1 MSIFIRRRGLEEFLK
16 TTGRRLLYGRRKTGK
31 TFYSRRTL
39 GDYDYYIVR
48 RGGIFYD
55 PENQTEY
62 AAREFIQL
70 CRRTDKII
78 IDEFHRAPPILFDTI
93 QAGSCPTDIVLVT
106 STLHYHRKY
115 TATPNAPLKGLFLT
129 YSVGLISPLDL
140 VFHPWPSLTND
151 LLERLIFYQEPVLVG
166 RSLRE
171 IMLYSGDIA
180 RSLAGE
186 VLAEEDY
193 EATLRYHHILE
204 GLSMGKTRI
213 SELSSYLYSRG
224 LIPGQSPSY
233 ITKYIDAM
241 LKIGLIE
248 KIPVWGKRK
257 SIYRHLSPLTH
268 TAYYLNAKYGI
279 WDIPVGEDF
288 LYNTG
293 RTTIPN
299 LMEIFVERM
308 LSQDCGL
315 RPVKILQ
322 PEIDIA
328 LTRRRKPWLIAEVK
342 WRDNIRR
349 EDLRKTIDKLTNVK
363 SAVKLMITK
372 EQHDYKTNIPILTL
386 RELVEIIKEQPGC
399 SWVNELSIY

>member
-1 MSIFIRRRGLEEFLK
+1 MSIFIRRRGLEEFLE

-31 TFYSRRTL
+31 TFYTRRTL
-39 GDYDYYIVR
+39 SDYDYYIVR

-62 AAREFIQL
+62 ATREFIQL
-70 CRRTDKII
+70 CRRTGKII

-93 QAGSCPTDIVLVT
+93 QAGSCPPDIVLVT
-106 STLHYHRKY
+106 STLYYHRRY
-115 TATPNAPLKGLFLT
+115 TATPKAPLKGLFLS
-129 YSVGLISPLDL
+129 YRVGLISPLDL
-140 VFHPWPSLTND
+140 VFHSWPSLTND
-151 LLERLIFYQEPVLVG
+151 LLERLVFYQEPVLIG

-171 IMLYSGDIA
+171 ILLYSGDIA

-257 SIYRHLSPLTH
+257 SIYRHVSPLTH

-288 LYNTG
+288 LYNIG
-293 RTTIPN
+293 KTTIPN
-299 LMEIFVERM
+299 LMEVFVERL
-308 LSQDCGL
+308 LSHDCGL

-328 LTRRRKPWLIAEVK
+328 LTRHRKPWLIAEVK
-342 WRDNIRR
+342 WRDNIRK
-349 EDLRKTIDKLTNVK
+349 EELRKTIDKLANVK
-363 SAVKLMITK
+363 AKVKLVITK
-372 EQHDYKTNIPILTL
+372 EPYDYKSTIPVLTL
-386 RELVEIIKEQPGC
+386 TELVERIKERPGC
-399 SWVNELSIY
+399 NWVNELSIY